1 MSLNWFY
8 KLGDWNPQFFRE
20 FKGRLKPRNL
30 AITVVTSLLAQTLV
44 MAYFWLALPGNDTEK
59 SNYCTGEPSYSS
71 WKCLHD
77 AAGNVIINWK
87 LWWFYIFELLSW
99 SLPFI
104 VLIAGVYML
113 ISDLGREERR
123 GTLNFLRLSPQPSQS
138 ILLGKLLGVPIVPFL
153 AVLLVLPLHW
163 VSAVGAGVSIN
174 GVLSIYLFTL
184 AVASC
189 YFTGALLFAV
199 LGGSQGWLG
208 VLVVWF
214 TFSIFFQYAL
224 MSRFG
229 EYYALLPHQFFG
241 VLIGDSLTLSVA
253 FWLVTFGVATF
264 WLWQAANRRFRNP
277 AATPVS
283 KRQSYL
289 LTACFEFW
297 LLGFVVRNRSEFEPP
312 IHDLT
317 VVALVNV
324 FWFVILMAAL
334 MPQRQKLLDWAR
346 YRRERVS
353 SRQQFWNHS
362 VMKELIRG
370 EKSPALLAI
379 SLNLLVAVAVF
390 TPWILSWDEAG
401 QKFQAFSTLL
411 LGSMFVLICAAI
423 AQLMMLMKTPKR
435 TLLAAWTVGAIIFV
449 PPVLLGLLFSSP
461 EYFPI
466 AWLVSA
472 FAFAAIKH
480 ATAMEIFISFLAH
493 LSVFSLL
500 TNRLAHQLRK
510 AGESETKALLAGS
523 QRG

>member
-30 AITVVTSLLAQTLV
+30 AITVVRSLLAQTLV
-44 MAYFWLALPGNDTEK
+44 MAHFWLELPGNDTERSK
-59 SNYCTGEPSYSS
+59 YCTGELSYSS

-113 ISDLGREERR
+113 VIDLGGEEQR
-123 GTLNFLRLSPQPSQS
+123 GTLNFFRLSPQPSQS

-153 AVLLVLPLHW
+153 TVLLALPLHW
-163 VSAVGAGVSIN
+163 VSAVGAGVSISE
-174 GVLSIYLFTL
+174 VLSIYLLTL

-189 YFTGALLFAV
+189 YFTGALLFTL
-199 LGGSQGWLG
+199 LGGFQGGFG
-208 VLVVWF
+208 VVAVCF
-214 TFSIFFQYAL
+214 THIFPAD
-224 MSRFG
+224 FG
-229 EYYALLPHQFFG
+229 PLPFRGYYALLPHQFFG

-277 AATPVS
+277 AATLLS

-297 LLGFVVRNRSEFEPP
+297 LLGFVVRARSVFEPP

-324 FWFVILMAAL
+324 FWFMILMAAL

-346 YRRERVS
+346 YRCEQVS

-379 SLNLLVAVAVF
+379 SLNLLIAIAVF

-411 LGSMFVLICAAI
+411 LGGMFVLICAAI
-423 AQLMMLMKTPKR
+423 TQLMMFMKTPKR
-435 TLLAAWTVGAIIFV
+435 TLWAAWTVGAIIFV
-449 PPVLLGLLFSSP
+449 PPVLLGLLSFYP
-461 EYFPI
+461 EHVPI
-466 AWLVSA
+466 AWLFSA

-523 QRG
+523 HRR